1 MQIKIVNKSENKLP
15 SYESLLASGMDVRAN
30 FKSIEDIKVKFGG
43 VSIKDNRLEIQPFS
57 RIMVPTG
64 IFMAIEEGY
73 EVQVRSRSGISLK
86 RGLMISQGTGTIDAD
101 YRGEC
106 MVCLTSVSP
115 VVEYIEMGERIAQ
128 FVVAASVQAELVEVE
143 TLDDTE
149 RGTGGFG
156 STGSK

>member
-1 MQIKIVNKSENKLP
+1 MKIKIVNKSDNKLP

-30 FKSIEDIKVKFGG
+30 FKKIEDITVKYGG
-43 VSIKDNRLEIQPFS
+43 ISLKDNRLEIQPFS

-86 RGLMISQGTGTIDAD
+86 RGLLISQGTGTIDAD

-106 MVCLTSVSP
+106 MICLTSVSP
-115 VVEYIEMGERIAQ
+115 AMEYIEMNERIAQ
-128 FVVAASVQAELVEVE
+128 FVVAATFQAELVEVDN
-143 TLDDTE
+143 LDDTE
-149 RGTGGFG
+149 RGAGGFG